1 MEHTK
6 NLNQALKVAV
16 PGLLAFL
23 YLSRIID
30 GNTAEAEKHAYVANE
45 FKTLVLIAFKY
56 SIASS

>member
-1 MEHTK
+1 VEHTK

-30 GNTAEAEKHAYVANE
+30 GNTAEAEKHA
-45 FKTLVLIAFKY
+45 
-56 SIASS
+56 